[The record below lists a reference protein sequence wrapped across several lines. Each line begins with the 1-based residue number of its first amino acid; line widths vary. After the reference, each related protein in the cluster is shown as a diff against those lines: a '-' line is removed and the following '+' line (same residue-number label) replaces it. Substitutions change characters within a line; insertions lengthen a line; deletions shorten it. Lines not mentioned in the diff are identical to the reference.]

1 MCVTIAGAMSL
12 KGSSRTL
19 HWTVVLASAACL
31 AGLVA
36 MRLALTPDP
45 DGYGTHEQLG
55 LLPCSAP
62 RWFGIPCP
70 GCGVT
75 TSVTWFVQGAPL
87 RSLVVQPLG
96 FALALAG
103 SLALPLALFATA
115 RGIDLGERVAR
126 IPWRRLALP
135 ALAFI
140 ALCWLYKIVA
150 MA

>member
-1 MCVTIAGAMSL
+1 MSL

>member
-1 MCVTIAGAMSL
+1 MSSQ
-12 KGSSRTL
+12 GSSRAL
-19 HWTVVLASAACL
+19 HWIVVLASAACL

-36 MRLALTPDP
+36 MRLVLTPDP
-45 DGYGTHEQLG
+45 DGFGTHEQLG

-87 RSLVVQPLG
+87 RSLAVQPLG
-96 FALALAG
+96 FSLALAG
-103 SLALPLALFATA
+103 SLALPLALFATV
-115 RGIDLGERVAR
+115 RGVDLGAHMARV
-126 IPWRRLALP
+126 PWRRLTLP

-140 ALCWLYKIVA
+140 ALCWIYKIVA

>member
-1 MCVTIAGAMSL
+1 MS
-12 KGSSRTL
+12 SSERFRAL
-19 HWTVVLASAACL
+19 HWVVVLASAACL
-31 AGLVA
+31 AALVA
-36 MRLALTPDP
+36 MRLVLTPDP

-87 RSLVVQPLG
+87 RSLSVQPLG
-96 FALALAG
+96 FSLALAG
-103 SLALPLALFATA
+103 SLALPLALFATV
-115 RGIDLGERVAR
+115 RGVDLGERLVQV
-126 IPWRRLALP
+126 PWRRLALP

-140 ALCWLYKIVA
+140 ALCWLYKILA
-150 MA
+150 LA

>member
-1 MCVTIAGAMSL
+1 MSSPA
-12 KGSSRTL
+12 SSRAL
-19 HWTVVLASAACL
+19 HWIVVLASAGCL
-31 AGLVA
+31 AVLVA
-36 MRLALTPDP
+36 MRVLLTPDP

-62 RWFGIPCP
+62 RWFGVPCP

-96 FALALAG
+96 FSLALAG
-103 SLALPLALFATA
+103 SLALPLALLATV
-115 RGIDLGERVAR
+115 RGIDLGASLVRT
-126 IPWRRLALP
+126 PWRRCVLP

-140 ALCWLYKIVA
+140 ALCWIYKIIA